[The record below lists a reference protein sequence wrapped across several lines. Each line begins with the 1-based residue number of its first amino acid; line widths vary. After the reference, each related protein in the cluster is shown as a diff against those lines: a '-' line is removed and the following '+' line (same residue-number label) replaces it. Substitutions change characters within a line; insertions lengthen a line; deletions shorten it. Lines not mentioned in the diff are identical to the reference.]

1 MDIITQ
7 LIRNINWDSP
17 GPILVVVLMTV
28 LAIMR
33 KWYLL
38 TMLLFLIT
46 LSRGL
51 CYLHMNSD
59 ILGSRLTA
67 VTLVYLAGGVLMS
80 VFATIEFFVKQ

>member
-1 MDIITQ
+1 MGTIAE
-7 LIRNINWDSP
+7 LVRAINWDSP
-17 GPILVVVLMTV
+17 GPIVIVVLLTV

-46 LSRGL
+46 LGRGL
-51 CYLHMNSD
+51 CYLHMNRD
-59 ILGSRLTA
+59 ILASHLTT
-67 VTLVYLAGGVLMS
+67 VSLVYVVGGVVMS